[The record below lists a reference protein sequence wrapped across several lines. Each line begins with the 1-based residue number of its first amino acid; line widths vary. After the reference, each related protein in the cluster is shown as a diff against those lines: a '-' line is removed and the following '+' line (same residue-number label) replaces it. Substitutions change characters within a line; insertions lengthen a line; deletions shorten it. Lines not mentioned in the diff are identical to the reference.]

1 MRSAPLNEI
10 EQLLE
15 RRDLKRAEIQLARY
29 LREELQPAERADSLR
44 LRARARLLSG
54 RPDDAL
60 LDLKDALALQ
70 ASLAESPEF
79 LELRGDCQLA
89 RFELASFGFA
99 DRADTEQAASDY
111 TRLLVLAP
119 TWPNRSWVS
128 YQQARICLSQND
140 MAAAMGHLQNALLSP
155 GTLPALTAY
164 CYERLSYIAFFD
176 ARNLT
181 DALGYVS
188 RAIATYPAE
197 HPRVWLSEVYTLR
210 SRILRASH
218 DYTQALESAD
228 MALKIAGGCGPA
240 GREALADAA
249 QFAAEVAAE
258 IPGRERDVVGYV
270 QQFSSA
276 SRRPV
281 GIDVAWSRAQ
291 ELLGDAYLRAG
302 LAAEALEAYQAAL
315 RHNPL
320 HPEELALYFQ
330 IARCYYQL
338 EDYPRAANAVTV
350 LLRSADADEPVQRDF
365 RVHAL
370 LASAL
375 YALGD
380 YANSANA
387 YRAALLHAPA
397 HADGLDGLQRYYQD
411 AMERSE

>member
-1 MRSAPLNEI
+1 MRNPSLQEI
-10 EQLLE
+10 D
-15 RRDLKRAEIQLARY
+15 DLIEKRNLKKAEVQLARY
-29 LREELQPAERADSLR
+29 LREDLKPAERADTL
-44 LRARARLLSG
+44 LVRARARLLSG
-54 RPDDAL
+54 RADDAL
-60 LDLKDALALQ
+60 LELQEALDLVPELA
-70 ASLAESPEF
+70 AAPGF
-79 LELRGDCQLA
+79 LELRGDCHLA

-99 DRADTEQAASDY
+99 DRADTRQAASDY
-111 TRLLVLAP
+111 ASLLVLAP
-119 TWPNRSWVS
+119 NWPNRGWTS
-128 YQQARICLSQND
+128 YQQARIRLSEND
-140 MAAAMGHLQNALLSP
+140 MDGAMGYLQNALLSP

-181 DALGYVS
+181 DALAYIG
-188 RAIATYPAE
+188 RAIATYPAD
-197 HPRVWLSEVYTLR
+197 HPRIWLSEVYTLR

-218 DYTQALESAD
+218 AYTQALESAD
-228 MALKIAGGCGPA
+228 TALKIASGCGPG

-249 QFAAEVAAE
+249 QFAAEVAADM
-258 IPGRERDVVGYV
+258 PGRERDVINYV
-270 QQFSSA
+270 EQFSSA

-291 ELLGDAYLRAG
+291 ELLGSAYLRAG

-320 HPEELALYFQ
+320 HPEELTLYFQ

-338 EDYPRAANAVTV
+338 EDYRRAANAVHV
-350 LLRSADADEPVQRDF
+350 ILRSADDDEPIRRNF

-370 LASAL
+370 LGNAL

-380 YANSANA
+380 YANAVNA

-411 AMERSE
+411 ALERSE

>member
-1 MRSAPLNEI
+1 MRSPSLHDI
-10 EQLLE
+10 DQMVD
-15 RRDLKRAEIQLARY
+15 RRDLKKAEIQLARH
-29 LREELQPAERADSLR
+29 LREELAAAERADALQV
-44 LRARARLLSG
+44 RARARLLSG

-60 LDLKDALALQ
+60 LDLRDALGLSPAL
-70 ASLAESPEF
+70 ADSPAF
-79 LELRGDCQLA
+79 LELRGDCHLA

-99 DRADTEQAASDY
+99 DRADTRQAAQDY
-111 TRLLVLAP
+111 AHLLEIAP
-119 TWPNRSWVS
+119 AWPNRGWTS
-128 YQQARICLSQND
+128 YQQARICLSEND
-140 MAAAMGHLQNALLSP
+140 TDAARGYLQTALLSP

-181 DALGYVS
+181 DALAYIG
-188 RAIATYPAE
+188 RAIATYPAD

-210 SRILRASH
+210 SRILRASRE
-218 DYTQALESAD
+218 YSLALESAD
-228 MALKIAGGCGPA
+228 TALRIASGCGPA

-249 QFAAEVAAE
+249 QFAAEVASE
-258 IPGRERDVVGYV
+258 IPGRERDVINYV

-338 EDYPRAANAVTV
+338 EDYPRAANAIHVI
-350 LLRSADADEPVQRDF
+350 LRSADADEPMQRDY

-370 LASAL
+370 LANAL

-380 YANSANA
+380 YANAVNA

-397 HADGLDGLQRYYQD
+397 NGDTVDGLQRYYRD
-411 AMERSE
+411 ALERSE

>member
-1 MRSAPLNEI
+1 MRSASLHDI
-10 EQLLE
+10 DVLLE
-15 RRDLKRAEIQLARY
+15 KRDLKRAEIQLARH
-29 LREELQPAERADSLR
+29 LREELETQERADTLVA
-44 LRARARLLSG
+44 RAHARLLSG
-54 RPDDAL
+54 RPGDAL
-60 LDLKDALALQ
+60 LDLRDALAL
-70 ASLAESPEF
+70 APELAESPAF
-79 LELRGDCQLA
+79 LELRGDCHLA

-111 TRLLVLAP
+111 ARLLALAP
-119 TWPNRSWVS
+119 GWPNRGWTS
-128 YQQARICLSQND
+128 YQQARISLSEND
-140 MAAAMGHLQNALLSP
+140 IETAMSHLHSALLSP

-181 DALGYVS
+181 DALAYVG
-188 RAIATYPAE
+188 RAIATYPVD

-228 MALKIAGGCGPA
+228 MALKIASGCGPA

-249 QFAAEVAAE
+249 QFAAEVASDM
-258 IPGRERDVVGYV
+258 PGRERDVINYV

-276 SRRPV
+276 SKRPL

-315 RHNPL
+315 RYNPL
-320 HPEELALYFQ
+320 HPEELKLYFQ

-338 EDYPRAANAVTV
+338 EDYGRAANAVGV
-350 LLRSADADEPVQRDF
+350 LLRSADDDEPLQRDF
-365 RVHAL
+365 RVRAL
-370 LASAL
+370 LANAL

-380 YANSANA
+380 YANATNA

-397 HADGLDGLQRYYQD
+397 HADGLEEMQRYYQD
-411 AMERSE
+411 ALERSE